1 MQTKHVSS
9 QLKKKPMVFH
19 RHLINRFSVN
29 YYPKLSIRKSL
40 KAVCEP
46 GPARN

>member
-1 MQTKHVSS
+1 MQTKHISS
-9 QLKKKPMVFH
+9 QLEKRPMGFH